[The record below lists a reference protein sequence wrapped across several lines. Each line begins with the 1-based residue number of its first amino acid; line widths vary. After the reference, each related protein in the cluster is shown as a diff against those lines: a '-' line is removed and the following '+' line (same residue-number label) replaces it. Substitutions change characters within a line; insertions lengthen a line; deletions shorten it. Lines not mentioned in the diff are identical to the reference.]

1 MTFSSSLA
9 NVPRPLVLDTSVL
22 INLHACSYGD
32 RVLTAVANDIVVP
45 DIVAAELGHETSRL
59 NGDDSFL
66 HSLIDRGKVHVASMT
81 DVEYEPSPHPSATV
95 ANGYRRRL
103 PRRIIRRR

>member
-9 NVPRPLVLDTSVL
+9 NDPRPLVLDTSVL

-81 DVEYEPSPHPSATV
+81 DVEYEP
-95 ANGYRRRL
+95 
-103 PRRIIRRR
+103 